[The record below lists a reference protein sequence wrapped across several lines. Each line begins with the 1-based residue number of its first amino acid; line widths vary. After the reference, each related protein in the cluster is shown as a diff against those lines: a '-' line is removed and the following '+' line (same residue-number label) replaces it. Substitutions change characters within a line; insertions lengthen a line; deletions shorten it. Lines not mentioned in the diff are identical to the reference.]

1 MKMVVIIAALMA
13 LVFAAIS
20 ANART
25 PPAVPSGLGGTQS
38 VLHAQ

>member
-25 PPAVPSGLGGTQS
+25 QPAGTSGMGDSET
-38 VLHAQ
+38 VLHAK

>member
-25 PPAVPSGLGGTQS
+25 QPAGASGMASTAI
-38 VLHAQ
+38 VLPAK